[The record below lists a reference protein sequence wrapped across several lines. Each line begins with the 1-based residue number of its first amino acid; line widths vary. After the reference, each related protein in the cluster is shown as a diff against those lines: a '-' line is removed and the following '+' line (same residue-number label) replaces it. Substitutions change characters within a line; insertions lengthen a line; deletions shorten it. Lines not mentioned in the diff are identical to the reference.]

1 VADVDAPLKEQI
13 FDLPQR
19 QRIADIHHHREADH
33 LRRAVE
39 ITEGSAHRRR
49 LRILVRS
56 LKPIYSDNATQPFL
70 GKAQDA
76 RRVAQIALPSVVLI
90 VAQDANRQP
99 LSQGSGF
106 VVGDGLIATSL
117 HVIEGAYAGSVKFGS
132 KLYPILGIAALDQ
145 SRDLAVLSVPGVSG
159 ALTIGDTER
168 IAIGDKIYAA
178 GNPMGLEGTISEGIV
193 SGVRDRAKS
202 VLFFVS
208 SAHTG
213 RFKRCGR
220 RLVQSVKF
228 IA

>member
-1 VADVDAPLKEQI
+1 M
-13 FDLPQR
+13 
-19 QRIADIHHHREADH
+19 
-33 LRRAVE
+33 
-39 ITEGSAHRRR
+39 
-49 LRILVRS
+49 LVRS

-202 VLFFVS
+202 VLFCLISAYRKIQAVWSAPS
-208 SAHTG
+208 SIGEIHRLNLVRWWCSLAFLFPSSVGTSA
-213 RFKRCGR
+213 GR
-220 RLVQSVKF
+220 R
-228 IA
+228 